1 MIKKIIIPK
10 TNTYLL
16 LKEHVLSSNFSWHYV
31 HTPFP
36 IPESGIPDE
45 DIGKYNCSPYFSH
58 AVLKPPKSSS
68 GEKNLFS
75 LVSSS
80 VTAECNSFLT
90 ELFEYNNIDV
100 NLVVRIN
107 FNLTLPSPNN
117 KPDKPHYDH
126 EFPHKNMVVYFTNFA
141 GGETVVFEESDN
153 TQEKYLPE
161 EDTGIIFEGKHCFY
175 YPTEGRRVVMV
186 VTFI

>member
-1 MIKKIIIPK
+1 MINLIIPK
-10 TNTYLL
+10 TDTYLS
-16 LKEHVLSSNFSWHYV
+16 LKEEVLSSNFAWHYV

-36 IPESGIPDE
+36 IPDWGIPEE
-45 DIGKYNCSPYFSH
+45 DIEKYNCSPYFSH

-68 GEKNLFS
+68 GEGNLFS

-80 VTAECNSFLT
+80 VSIKCNSFIQ
-90 ELFEYNNIDV
+90 EIAKYNNVNI

-107 FNLTLPSPNN
+107 FNLTLPSLNN

-126 EFPHKNMVVYFTNFA
+126 EFPHKNMVIYFTDFD
-141 GGETVVFEESDN
+141 GGETVIFDEFDIS
-153 TQEKYLPE
+153 QKKFSPS

-175 YPTEGRRVVMV
+175 YPTKGRRVVMV